1 MASLALAASI
11 MFLVVLIIGPA
22 SYIISSFINLPKWII
37 YILAIINILIGLW
50 WLLLPLPVIR
60 YIGLVD
66 IYIGWR
72 LCDKGEKKK

>member
-11 MFLVVLIIGPA
+11 MFLIVLIIGPA
-22 SYIISSFINLPKWII
+22 SYIISTFIKLPKWMI
-37 YILAIINILIGLW
+37 YTLAVTNILVGLW
-50 WLLLPLPVIR
+50 WLLLPLPAIR

-72 LCDKGEKKK
+72 LCDKG